1 MAKQLAIL
9 CVDDESVILESLK
22 EQLKRNLPQHY
33 ELESAESG
41 EEALEVIEELHEEG
55 LEVALVISDQ
65 IMPGLQGDEL
75 LIRIHQSYPQM
86 LKIMLTGQADA
97 QSVGNVVNQAS
108 LYRYISKPWDE
119 TDLILTVQEAL
130 RRYAQEQ
137 QLVEQNQKLH
147 ELNRQLQ
154 QLNISLEQKVLER
167 TTQLEQAKQAAE
179 VANQAKSTF
188 LANMSHELRSP
199 LNAILGFAQLMN
211 RSTTL
216 SAEHQEQV
224 KIILQ
229 SGEHLLS
236 LINQLLDLAKIEAG
250 KITLN
255 EANFDLY
262 HLLQDLEDMFSLKAK
277 NQSLSLTFSCCKAVP
292 QYVCTDEIKLRQIL
306 INLLNNSLKFTHQG
320 GVHLTV
326 NCNKIDPSNLQLIFA
341 VQDTGVGIDPEEIDQ
356 LFEAFT
362 QTQRGREADEGTGL
376 GLSISQ
382 KFVHLMGGKIKVN
395 SQVGVGTTFTFNI
408 HAKFVDDICL
418 FNQNLSRK
426 IVGLV
431 PNQPAYKILIV
442 DDKFSN
448 RKLLMQLLKPL
459 GLELKEASNGK
470 EAVEIWDVWEPHLIL
485 MDLIMPILNGYE
497 ATKQIK
503 NTLKGNA
510 TVIIAI
516 TASVL
521 EEQKA
526 LVLSMG
532 CDDFVRKPFQE
543 SHIFEMIAKYLGLEY
558 IYAEDTSL
566 NFLNPSNSILTV
578 ESLKG
583 MPSQWI
589 DELYQA
595 SLDLDYELVL
605 DLIQEIPL
613 GQADLSQ
620 ALTDLVSNY
629 RVDQIFNLIEKI
641 KIHEYST

>member
-277 NQSLSLTFSCCKAVP
+277 NQSLSLTFSCCKSVP

-306 INLLNNSLKFTHQG
+306 INLLNNALKFTHKG
-320 GVHLTV
+320 TVKLTV

-341 VQDTGVGIDPEEIDQ
+341 VQDTGVGIDSEEIDQ

-418 FNQNLSRK
+418 FNQNSSRK
-426 IVGLV
+426 IVGLA

-442 DDKFSN
+442 DDKFCN
-448 RKLLMQLLKPL
+448 RKLLIELLKPL

-543 SHIFEMIAKYLGLEY
+543 SLIFEMIAKYLGLEY
-558 IYAEDTSL
+558 IYAEDTPL

-641 KIHEYST
+641 KIHEYSS